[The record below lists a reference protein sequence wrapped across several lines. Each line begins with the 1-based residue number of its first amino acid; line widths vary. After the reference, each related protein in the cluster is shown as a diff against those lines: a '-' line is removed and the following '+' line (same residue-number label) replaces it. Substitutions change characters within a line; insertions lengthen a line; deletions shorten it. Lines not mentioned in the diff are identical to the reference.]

1 MSAGPIETDVVDDT
15 AKYHR
20 DYELITRMLSSPA
33 WTDVVLPRFERERA
47 TRLST
52 LLSAKTPES
61 AWEAL
66 RQYREWEGLI
76 QWFEKKQSALK
87 VALMA
92 PSRFQA

>member
-47 TRLST
+47 TRLNT

-66 RQYREWEGLI
+66 RQLRQWDEFT
-76 QWFEKKQSALK
+76 QWFEARRGALK
-87 VALMA
+87 AGFKRETM
-92 PSRFQA
+92 RR